1 MFISMAYYK
10 GETLKS
16 KIEKSPL
23 KIDDLI
29 EIAIQITQGLARAHQ
44 SNIIHRDLKPANII
58 ITDHGEVKIVDFGL
72 AKLAGQTKLTKE
84 GTTLGTVAYMSP
96 EQSRGEAVD
105 LRTDIWSLGV
115 MLHEMITGQLP
126 FKGDYEQAIL
136 YSIINDEPEP
146 VTALRTGVPMELE
159 RIVNKRLSKNPQV
172 RYQHADDLSAD
183 LKKLQGDLDRSK
195 QAAPPVMEIQKLPE
209 LRYKRIAYSAGFLL
223 LMTILI
229 IIALFLYDRF
239 FKPEESQTET
249 ANQTTWENSIAVL
262 PFKNISPDPEQ
273 EYFCDGMTE
282 QIITNLT
289 KLNRLKVIARTSVMK
304 FKQTEKTIPEIGRE
318 LNVAHVLEGSVRK
331 SGNRIRV
338 TAQLIKTKD
347 GYHLWAEDMLTI

>member
-1 MFISMAYYK
+1 
-10 GETLKS
+10 
-16 KIEKSPL
+16 
-23 KIDDLI
+23 
-29 EIAIQITQGLARAHQ
+29 
-44 SNIIHRDLKPANII
+44 
-58 ITDHGEVKIVDFGL
+58 
-72 AKLAGQTKLTKE
+72 
-84 GTTLGTVAYMSP
+84 
-96 EQSRGEAVD
+96 
-105 LRTDIWSLGV
+105 
-115 MLHEMITGQLP
+115 
-126 FKGDYEQAIL
+126 
-136 YSIINDEPEP
+136 
-146 VTALRTGVPMELE
+146 
-159 RIVNKRLSKNPQV
+159 
-172 RYQHADDLSAD
+172 
-183 LKKLQGDLDRSK
+183 
-195 QAAPPVMEIQKLPE
+195 MEIQKLPE

-229 IIALFLYDRF
+229 IIAIFLYDRF